1 MQGAFV
7 RFKAG
12 DRLFAPGDWPGS
24 WVAIERGRVR
34 VSLLAPSGREVTLY
48 RIGAG
53 KSCLLTTSS
62 LIGDEPLP
70 AEGFAETDVEARI
83 VPKATFDR
91 LVAEDPDFRRD
102 VLRNYANRVADLVVT
117 MQDVLFRAIPER
129 LARAL
134 LVRESDGVVEATHQA
149 IASELGSAR
158 EVVSRVLQ
166 SSSARAS
173 SRSNGG
179 GSSFAIPRRC
189 GGWPR
194 PNSDHVTD
202 RSRFQPIVS
211 HASDEQEKDM
221 SANVGMIDRIVRIVL
236 GLALIAFALGFI
248 GPATGFNWIGWIGVV
263 PLVTALVGSCPLY
276 SVIGLST
283 RA

>member
-1 MQGAFV
+1 MTERFDAVRLALRAQGQSV

-12 DRLFAPGDWPGS
+12 ERLFAPGDWPGS

-53 KSCLLTTSS
+53 DSCLLTTSS

-70 AEGFAETDVEARI
+70 AEGYAETDVEARI

-91 LVAEDPDFRRD
+91 LIAEDPDFRRD

-134 LVRESDGVVEATHQA
+134 LGRESDGVVEATHQA

-158 EVVSRVLQ
+158 EVVTRVLQ
-166 SSSARAS
+166 
-173 SRSNGG
+173 
-179 GSSFAIPRRC
+179 
-189 GGWPR
+189 
-194 PNSDHVTD
+194 
-202 RSRFQPIVS
+202 RF
-211 HASDEQEKDM
+211 ERE
-221 SANVGMIDRIVRIVL
+221 G
-236 GLALIAFALGFI
+236 LIAIERGRIAIRDPQALRRMAA
-248 GPATGFNWIGWIGVV
+248 PQ
-263 PLVTALVGSCPLY
+263 P
-276 SVIGLST
+276 
-283 RA
+283 